1 MGASNNQNFLVSV
14 AYHHLL
20 VHNHWKRSGIG
31 VMVDEKKIVLLTDF
45 IEQKVRKEKELEYY
59 TKQLEELQKKMFF
72 LRKEIQLTN
81 YIIEIVENEKVI
93 DIREYLEDKR
103 DRDS

>member
-1 MGASNNQNFLVSV
+1 
-14 AYHHLL
+14 
-20 VHNHWKRSGIG
+20 
-31 VMVDEKKIVLLTDF
+31 MVDEKKIVLLTDF

-81 YIIEIVENEKVI
+81 YIIEIVENDKVI
-93 DIREYLEDKR
+93 DIRDYLEDKR

>member
-1 MGASNNQNFLVSV
+1 MGASDNQNSLVSI
-14 AYHHLL
+14 AHHHLF

-31 VMVDEKKIVLLTDF
+31 VMVDDRKIVLLTDF
-45 IEQKVRKEKELEYY
+45 IEQKVRKEKELEFY
-59 TKQLEELQKKMFF
+59 TKQLEELERKMFF

-81 YIIEIVENEKVI
+81 YIIEIVEQEKVI

>member
-1 MGASNNQNFLVSV
+1 MDTSTKII
-14 AYHHLL
+14 LL
-20 VHNHWKRSGIG
+20 S
-31 VMVDEKKIVLLTDF
+31 DY

-59 TKQLEELQKKMFF
+59 TKELEELQRKMFF

-81 YIIEIVENEKVI
+81 VIIDIVEAEKVI

-103 DRDS
+103 DRDN